1 MKPDL
6 NSFVIGDPNKCIGC
20 RSCEVACAAVHRKD
34 NSGATVGT
42 MDTPI
47 TPRLFFI
54 KNKDA
59 AMRIQCRHC
68 EDAPCANSCPAEA
81 ITQVDG
87 SIVINEKACIG
98 CKTCTIVC
106 PVGAINLLPRFESED
121 MNGGIDR
128 KLRIM
133 AYKCDLC
140 KEEGGTPNCVKACPK
155 DALKI
160 STPREDKRDR
170 NIKAVLGLLEL
181 NKNS

>member
-1 MKPDL
+1 MKRDL

-20 RSCEVACAAVHRKD
+20 RSCEVACAAVHRD
-34 NSGATVGT
+34 NTAGATVGT

-54 KNKDA
+54 KSKDA

-68 EDAPCANSCPAEA
+68 EDAPCANSCPAGA

-87 SIVINEKACIG
+87 SIVIDDKACIG
-98 CKTCTIVC
+98 CRTCTLVC
-106 PVGAINLLPRFESED
+106 PVGAINLLPRFENEEVT
-121 MNGGIDR
+121 GGIDR

-140 KEEGGTPNCVKACPK
+140 KEAGGTPNCVKACPK
-155 DALKI
+155 DALKVA
-160 STPREDKRDR
+160 TPREDKRDR
-170 NIKAVLGLLEL
+170 NIKAVLELLEF
-181 NKNS
+181 NKNL